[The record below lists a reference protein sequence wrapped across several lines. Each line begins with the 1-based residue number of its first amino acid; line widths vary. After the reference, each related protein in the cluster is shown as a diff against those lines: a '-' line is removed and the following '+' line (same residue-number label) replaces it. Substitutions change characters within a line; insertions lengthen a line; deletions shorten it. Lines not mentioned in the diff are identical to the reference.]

1 MHFKIFLTFIFSII
15 IFTGCSHKYE
25 DQNVNYRNYNTQ
37 KSNLQKRY
45 LNMLKNNNY
54 VLNNRY
60 IDFNTAEQIDFNTS
74 LIEFYENWSGVKYEY
89 GGNSRSGI
97 DCSSFIQM
105 AYKDNFN
112 IALPRTTDS
121 QANIGI
127 EIDKS
132 QLEMGDLVFFKT
144 SSSSNHVGIYL
155 ENGKFMHASTS
166 VGVTISYLD
175 NIYFDKYY
183 WKAQR
188 IIY

>member
-1 MHFKIFLTFIFSII
+1 MHFKIFLTFIFFFFF
-15 IFTGCSHKYE
+15 FTGCSQKYE